1 MESEMIAVLCMTGT
15 FLGFGIWLQ
24 MKSRQ
29 ETIKLKQ
36 QTPADRAVGPEEKEI
51 EGEHGKRSA
60 TTGGP

>member
-1 MESEMIAVLCMTGT
+1 MESEMIAVLCMTAA

-29 ETIKLKQ
+29 EAIKLEQ

-51 EGEHGKRSA
+51 EREYGKQSA
-60 TTGGP
+60 TKGGP